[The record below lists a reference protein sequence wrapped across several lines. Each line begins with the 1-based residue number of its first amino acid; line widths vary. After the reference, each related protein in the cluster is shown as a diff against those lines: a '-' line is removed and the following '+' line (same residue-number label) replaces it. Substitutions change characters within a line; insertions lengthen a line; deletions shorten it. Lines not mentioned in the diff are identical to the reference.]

1 MNTSGAIKTR
11 YGHQEQYSLLLRTEI
26 EAYSLKN
33 KIINYIYLFYQL
45 LLKNDIHF

>member
-26 EAYSLKN
+26 EHNLLIEMNISNLG
-33 KIINYIYLFYQL
+33 IIC
-45 LLKNDIHF
+45 KK